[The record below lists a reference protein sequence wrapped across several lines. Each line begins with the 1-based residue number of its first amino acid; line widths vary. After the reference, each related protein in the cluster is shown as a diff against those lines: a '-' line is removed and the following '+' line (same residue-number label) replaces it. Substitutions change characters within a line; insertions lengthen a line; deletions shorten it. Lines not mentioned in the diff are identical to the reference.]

1 MKFNVSHCVEFQTII
16 IYATSIFARKPTIVQ
31 FVTDSEHLFLRIMLY
46 CKLSLSNMQQQK
58 PPKSLILSEE
68 IFTNALSPPKLK
80 LTVWSVLS
88 STMWDPHLLEDINEL
103 EKVSCKMGNI

>member
-31 FVTDSEHLFLRIMLY
+31 FVTEHLFLRIMLDR
-46 CKLSLSNMQQQK
+46 KLSLSNMQQQK

-88 STMWDPHLLEDINEL
+88 YSIAQQCGIH
-103 EKVSCKMGNI
+103 